1 MLLVIEGELK
11 MAEKTIRTTFVL
23 PTDTAEKLKE
33 FVPDRKRSQFV
44 AEAIEQHLMK
54 MVYQQGRELSFGAW
68 KDEDYPHLS
77 THEDIDN
84 YIRNMRGSWR
94 IEQEKE

>member
-1 MLLVIEGELK
+1 VLLVIKGGVK

-23 PTDTAEKLKE
+23 PIDTAEKLKE

-44 AEAIEQHLMK
+44 AEAIEQYLMRT
-54 MVYQQGRELSFGAW
+54 VYEQRLEVSFGAW

-77 THEDIDN
+77 THEDVDN
-84 YIRNMRGSWR
+84 YIRNIRGSWR
-94 IEQEKE
+94 VEQEKE

>member
-1 MLLVIEGELK
+1 MSGE
-11 MAEKTIRTTFVL
+11 TVRTTFVL
-23 PTDTAEKLKE
+23 PVETAEKLKE

-54 MVYQQGRELSFGAW
+54 MVYQQGLELSFGAW

-77 THEDIDN
+77 THEDVDN
-84 YIRNMRGSWR
+84 YIRNIRGSWR
-94 IEQEKE
+94 IKQEKEK